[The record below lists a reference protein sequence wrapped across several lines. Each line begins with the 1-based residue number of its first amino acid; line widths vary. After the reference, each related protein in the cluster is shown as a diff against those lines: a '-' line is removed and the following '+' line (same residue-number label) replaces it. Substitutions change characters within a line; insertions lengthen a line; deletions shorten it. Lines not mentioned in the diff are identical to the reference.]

1 MEPKK
6 NPKADLRKR
15 SLLFFQIG
23 LIAVLLISWRAIEH
37 KSYEKD
43 LAVDTLELDDLDDED
58 IPCLLYTSPSPRDS

>member
-43 LAVDTLELDDLDDED
+43 LVHHPLHPLRHRHRHQRQK
-58 IPCLLYTSPSPRDS
+58 LLR